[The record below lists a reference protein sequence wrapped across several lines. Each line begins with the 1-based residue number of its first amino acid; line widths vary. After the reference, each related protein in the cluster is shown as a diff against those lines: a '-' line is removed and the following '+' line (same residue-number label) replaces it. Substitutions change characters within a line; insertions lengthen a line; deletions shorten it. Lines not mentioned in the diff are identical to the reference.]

1 MKYVGAH
8 VSASGGVENA
18 PINEQ
23 AIGGK
28 ALGLFT
34 KNQRQWNAKP
44 LTEESIAGFGKN
56 ITDVGIPLAQVLP
69 HASYLINIGSPEEE
83 KRKKSAAALK
93 DEVERAHQLGIGLV
107 NFHPG
112 SHVKLITEEECLA
125 LIASEMNR
133 IIAETEEVVLVL
145 ENTAGQGSNVGY
157 RFEHLARIIELIDDK
172 SRVGVCLDTC
182 HTYAAGYDIST
193 ADGWNR
199 TMDEFDAVVGVGYL
213 KGMHIN
219 DSQYELGSKKDR
231 HAAIGKGTLG
241 AEAFRPIMNDPRLED
256 MPMILETNEPELWPE
271 EIELLYRMIT
281 AHHRGD

>member
-1 MKYVGAH
+1 MKYLGAH
-8 VSASGGVENA
+8 VSAGGGVENA
-18 PINEQ
+18 PLNERE
-23 AIGGK
+23 IGGK

-44 LTEESIAGFGKN
+44 LTEENIARFGEN
-56 ITDVGIPLAQVLP
+56 IREVGIPLEQVLP

-112 SHVKLITEEECLA
+112 SHVQLITEEECLA
-125 LIASEMNR
+125 LIAGEMNL
-133 IIAETEEVVLVL
+133 IIAETEKVVLVL

-157 RFEHLARIIELIDDK
+157 RFEHLARIIKLIEEK

-193 ADGWNR
+193 ADGWKR
-199 TMDEFDAVVGVGYL
+199 TMEEFDSVVGLDYL

-219 DSQYELGSKKDR
+219 DSQFDLGSKKDR

-241 AEAFRPIMNDPRLED
+241 AEAFRPIMNDPRLEEI
-256 MPMILETNEPELWPE
+256 PMILETNEPELWPE
-271 EIELLYRMIT
+271 EIKLLYGMV
-281 AHHRGD
+281 G

>member
-1 MKYVGAH
+1 MKYLGAH

-18 PINEQ
+18 PLNERE
-23 AIGGK
+23 IGGK

-44 LTEESIAGFGKN
+44 LTEENVSRFADN
-56 ITDVGIPLAQVLP
+56 IREVGIPLEQVLP
-69 HASYLINIGSPEEE
+69 HASYLINIGSPEED

-93 DEVERAHQLGIGLV
+93 DEVERAYQLGIGLV

-112 SHVKLITEEECLA
+112 SHVKLVTEEECLA
-125 LIASEMNR
+125 LIASEMNS
-133 IIAETEEVVLVL
+133 IIAETEHVVLVL

-157 RFEHLARIIELIDDK
+157 KFEHLAQIIELIEDK
-172 SRVGVCLDTC
+172 NRVGVCLDTC

-193 ADGWNR
+193 PDGWNR
-199 TMDEFDAVVGVGYL
+199 TMDEFAAVVGLDYL

-219 DSQYELGSKKDR
+219 DSQFDLGSKKDR

-241 AEAFRPIMNDPRLED
+241 SEAFRPIMNDPRLED
-256 MPMILETNEPELWPE
+256 IPMILETNEPELWPE
-271 EIELLYRMIT
+271 EIKLLYGMI
-281 AHHRGD
+281 G

>member
-1 MKYVGAH
+1 MKYLGAH
-8 VSASGGVENA
+8 VSAGGGVENA
-18 PINEQ
+18 PLNEH

-44 LTEESIAGFGKN
+44 LTEENIAGFATN
-56 ITDVGIPLAQVLP
+56 IREAGIPLAQVLP

-83 KRKKSAAALK
+83 KRKRSRAALE
-93 DEVERAHQLGIGLV
+93 DEVKRAHRLGIGLV

-112 SHVKLITEEECLA
+112 SHVKLVTEEECLA
-125 LIASEMNR
+125 LIASEMNS
-133 IIAETEEVVLVL
+133 IIDETEQVVLVL

-157 RFEHLARIIELIDDK
+157 RFEHLSRVIELIEDK

-199 TMDEFDAVVGVGYL
+199 TMEEFSSVVGLEYL
-213 KGMHIN
+213 RGLHIN
-219 DSQYELGSKKDR
+219 DSQFDLGSRKDR

-241 AEAFRPIMNDPRLED
+241 TEAFRPIMNDPRLED
-256 MPMILETNEPELWPE
+256 LPLILETNEPELWPE
-271 EIELLYRMIT
+271 EIKLLYGMIV
-281 AHHRGD
+281 

>member
-1 MKYVGAH
+1 MKYLGAH

-18 PINEQ
+18 PLNEH

-34 KNQRQWNAKP
+34 KNQRQWTAKP
-44 LTEESIAGFGKN
+44 LTEESIAGFAEN
-56 ITDVGIPLAQVLP
+56 ISEAGIPLAQVLP
-69 HASYLINIGSPEEE
+69 HASYLINIGSPEED
-83 KRKKSAAALK
+83 KRKKSSAALK

-112 SHVKLITEEECLA
+112 SHVKLVSEEECLE
-125 LIASEMNR
+125 LIATEMNE
-133 IIAETEEVVLVL
+133 IIAETEDVVLVL

-157 RFEHLARIIELIDDK
+157 RFEHLARIIELVEVK
-172 SRVGVCLDTC
+172 GRVGVCLDTC

-199 TMDEFDAVVGVGYL
+199 TMDEFAATVGIDYL

-241 AEAFRPIMNDPRLED
+241 VEAFRPIMNDPSLED

-271 EIELLYRMIT
+271 EIKLLYGMIE
-281 AHHRGD
+281 

>member
-1 MKYVGAH
+1 MKYLGAH

-18 PINEQ
+18 PVNEQ
-23 AIGGK
+23 EIGGK

-44 LTEESIAGFGKN
+44 LTEENISGFEKN
-56 ITDVGIPLAQVLP
+56 IAEADIPLSQVLP

-83 KRKKSAAALK
+83 KRKKSAAALQ
-93 DEVERAHQLGIGLV
+93 DEVERARQLGIGLV

-125 LIASEMNR
+125 LIASEMNS
-133 IIAETEEVVLVL
+133 IIAKTDEVVLVL

-157 RFEHLARIIELIDDK
+157 RFEHLARIIELIDK
-172 SRVGVCLDTC
+172 KNRVGVCLDTC

-193 ADGWNR
+193 ADGWDR
-199 TMDEFDAVVGVGYL
+199 TMEEFDSVVGLDYL

-219 DSQYELGSKKDR
+219 DSQFDLGSRKDR

-241 AEAFRPIMNDPRLED
+241 VEAFRPIMNDSRLED
-256 MPMILETNEPELWPE
+256 MPLILETNEPELWPE
-271 EIELLYRMIT
+271 EIKLLYGMI
-281 AHHRGD
+281 A

>member
-1 MKYVGAH
+1 MKYLGAH
-8 VSASGGVENA
+8 VSAGGGVENA

-23 AIGGK
+23 EIGGK

-44 LTEESIAGFGKN
+44 LTEESIAAFGKN
-56 ITDVGIPLAQVLP
+56 IAEAGIPLAQVLP

-83 KRKKSAAALK
+83 KRAKSAAALK

-112 SHVKLITEEECLA
+112 SHVKLVTEEECLA
-125 LIASEMNR
+125 LIAAEMNT
-133 IIAETEEVVLVL
+133 IIAETEAVVLVL

-157 RFEHLARIIELIDDK
+157 RFEHLARIIELIDVK

-182 HTYAAGYDIST
+182 HAYAAGYDIST
-193 ADGWNR
+193 AAGWNR
-199 TMDEFDAVVGVGYL
+199 TMEEFDSVVGLDYL

-219 DSQYELGSKKDR
+219 DSQFDLGSRKDR
-231 HAAIGKGTLG
+231 HAAIGKGALG
-241 AEAFRPIMNDPRLED
+241 VEAFRPIMNDPRLED
-256 MPMILETNEPELWPE
+256 MPLILETNEPELWPQ
-271 EIELLYRMIT
+271 EIKLLYGMI
-281 AHHRGD
+281 G